1 MAIQRWNRR
10 DRERPGQRNQGPK
23 NNGPARPRSAPAPP
37 AGKRKCPNC
46 GEEHAALKCPRPA
59 VAVSERKCWECNEA
73 GHVSRDCKKRQGR
86 NAIRAIED
94 RQGGLNG
101 FFAVE
106 EDGFTKV
113 ATGRRGRRATRP
125 MPSTP
130 CLGNFFSKNSW
141 EALTEK
147 NEQHDEGNVTKMK
160 EIVEA
165 TGASTPA
172 ASAPAPRSGALSK
185 DSPDPLEAFP
195 RLPRVQKPE
204 RDVKKIQDKVPKTEK
219 ATRAM
224 GTSASAVSTSSS
236 TSSPTTTSCDVPGG
250 MGLPAEEAHPPK
262 RRGLGFSSTG
272 SASTTLDCSLR
283 RSLTEAQ
290 EIMNAEDVHRVD
302 HQVHGG
308 PGEHPIPGIPADL
321 NCIENEVDDD
331 SIIAA
336 TTEKVRVRV
345 AADSGAVANV
355 INPGSLP
362 SDAKP
367 TPNADDTH
375 FVGAGGGRIRKYGT
389 YTSKLESEHG
399 AVGCNWQV
407 ADVIRPLHSIST
419 IAGPE
424 EGPGLQDVLFNNKRC
439 VVVPP
444 GVVER
449 ILKEIQPIAQYDRCG
464 NLYIAEMEMSSF
476 GRRGQES

>member
-1 MAIQRWNRR
+1 MEEFGQQNQKPVERSSVAGENRGL
-10 DRERPGQRNQGPK
+10 EISKNQILPRGATPKLLCGP
-23 NNGPARPRSAPAPP
+23 N
-37 AGKRKCPNC
+37 
-46 GEEHAALKCPRPA
+46 
-59 VAVSERKCWECNEA
+59 SERLQI
-73 GHVSRDCKKRQGR
+73 GPRKRPLQQQYD
-86 NAIRAIED
+86 NNKLVDE
-94 RQGGLNG
+94 L
-101 FFAVE
+101 
-106 EDGFTKV
+106 
-113 ATGRRGRRATRP
+113 
-125 MPSTP
+125 P
-130 CLGNFFSKNSW
+130 C
-141 EALTEK
+141 
-147 NEQHDEGNVTKMK
+147 D
-160 EIVEA
+160 
-165 TGASTPA
+165 
-172 ASAPAPRSGALSK
+172 
-185 DSPDPLEAFP
+185 
-195 RLPRVQKPE
+195 
-204 RDVKKIQDKVPKTEK
+204 
-219 ATRAM
+219 
-224 GTSASAVSTSSS
+224 
-236 TSSPTTTSCDVPGG
+236 
-250 MGLPAEEAHPPK
+250 
-262 RRGLGFSSTG
+262 
-272 SASTTLDCSLR
+272 SLR
-283 RSLTEAQ
+283 RSLAEAQ
-290 EIMNAEDVHRVD
+290 EIMNAEDVHGIH

-308 PGEHPIPGIPADL
+308 PGEHPLQGIPAESVTTNNHQEKSPEIRRDHDL
-321 NCIENEVDDD
+321 NPGDIVEYCSPTLGKWIKAKVVQLNKDGTVDLDLPDARPIEVLQKLPKRSVATTDYPDVKSLHCIENEVEEE
-331 SIIAA
+331 SLIGA

-345 AADSGAVANV
+345 ALDSGAVANV

>member
-1 MAIQRWNRR
+1 
-10 DRERPGQRNQGPK
+10 
-23 NNGPARPRSAPAPP
+23 
-37 AGKRKCPNC
+37 
-46 GEEHAALKCPRPA
+46 
-59 VAVSERKCWECNEA
+59 
-73 GHVSRDCKKRQGR
+73 
-86 NAIRAIED
+86 
-94 RQGGLNG
+94 
-101 FFAVE
+101 
-106 EDGFTKV
+106 
-113 ATGRRGRRATRP
+113 
-125 MPSTP
+125 
-130 CLGNFFSKNSW
+130 
-141 EALTEK
+141 
-147 NEQHDEGNVTKMK
+147 
-160 EIVEA
+160 
-165 TGASTPA
+165 
-172 ASAPAPRSGALSK
+172 
-185 DSPDPLEAFP
+185 
-195 RLPRVQKPE
+195 
-204 RDVKKIQDKVPKTEK
+204 
-219 ATRAM
+219 
-224 GTSASAVSTSSS
+224 
-236 TSSPTTTSCDVPGG
+236 
-250 MGLPAEEAHPPK
+250 
-262 RRGLGFSSTG
+262 
-272 SASTTLDCSLR
+272 
-283 RSLTEAQ
+283 LTEAQ

-331 SIIAA
+331 SLIAA

-375 FVGAGGGRIRKYGT
+375 FVGAGGGRIRKYAT
-389 YTSKLESEHG
+389 YTSTLESEHG

-424 EGPGLQDVLFNNKRC
+424 EGPGLQDVLFNNKKC